1 MEARRQFD
9 KRVILLRGEEQR
21 DLLLRIVARLPV
33 DELRPLRIVIDDP
46 LPAKSRDQ
54 EAKYHAMIGDIAR
67 QYEHCGRRWAED
79 DMKRI
84 LIDQFKRDTIKD
96 PDIAGLWHSMG
107 VMEMAPALDG
117 SGVVM
122 LGVQSRKFP
131 LRLAIVFIEWLY
143 ALGAEL
149 KIKWTEPKNGKSC

>member
-1 MEARRQFD
+1 MNRQPFD
-9 KRVILLRGEEQR
+9 KRTIMLRSEDQRALLHA
-21 DLLLRIVARLPV
+21 IVDRLPL
-33 DELRPLRIVIDDP
+33 DSERPMRAVFDDP

-54 EAKYHAMIGDIAR
+54 EQKYHAMIGDIAR
-67 QYEHCGRRWAED
+67 QYEHCGRKWDAD

-84 LIDQFKRDTIKD
+84 LLDQFRRDTIKD
-96 PDIAGLWHSMG
+96 TDIAPLWAGMG
-107 VMEMAPALDG
+107 GVDMAPSFDG

-131 LRLAIVFIEWLY
+131 LKLAIVFIEWLD

-149 KIKWTEPKNGKSC
+149 NIKWSEPKGRK

>member
-1 MEARRQFD
+1 MAEFNDRTIMIRAQEQVDRAIEAISSAPIDADNPVRF
-9 KRVILLRGEEQR
+9 IL
-21 DLLLRIVARLPV
+21 D
-33 DELRPLRIVIDDP
+33 RPLP
-46 LPAKSRDQ
+46 KKSRDQ
-54 EAKYHAMIGDIAR
+54 EQKYHAMIGDIAR
-67 QYEHCGRRWAED
+67 QYDHCGRKWHQD

-96 PDIAGLWHSMG
+96 PEIAPLWASMG
-107 VMEMAPALDG
+107 NIEMAPAFDG

-131 LRLAIVFIEWLY
+131 LKLASIFVEWLY

-149 KIKWTEPKNGKSC
+149 NIKWSEPKTVTKEKNV

>member
-1 MEARRQFD
+1 MSDPRRQFD
-9 KRVILLRGEEQR
+9 KRTVMVRTDYQRALLQQ
-21 DLLLRIVARLPV
+21 IVSELPI
-33 DELRPLRIVIDDP
+33 DDKRPIRVVFDDP

-54 EAKYHAMIGDIAR
+54 EQKYHAMIGDIAR
-67 QYEHCGRRWAED
+67 QYVHAGRKWEAD

-84 LIDQFKRDTIKD
+84 LIDQFRRDTIKD
-96 PDIAGLWHSMG
+96 PDFADLWAGMG
-107 VMEMAPALDG
+107 VVEMAPAFDG

-131 LRLAIVFIEWLY
+131 LKLAIVFIEWLD

-149 KIKWTEPKNGKSC
+149 NIKWSN

>member
-1 MEARRQFD
+1 MNRQQFE
-9 KRVILLRGEEQR
+9 KRTFLLRGEAQR
-21 DLLLRIVARLPV
+21 TGALNLIANIFLDN
-33 DELRPLRIVIDDP
+33 DNPLRIVIDDP

-54 EAKYHAMIGDIAR
+54 EKMYHAQIGDIAR
-67 QYEHCGRRWAED
+67 QYEHCGRKWEAD

-96 PDIAGLWHSMG
+96 ADIGPLWASMG
-107 VMEMAPALDG
+107 IIEMAPAFDR

-131 LRLAIVFIEWLY
+131 AKLASIFIEWLL

-149 KIKWTEPKNGKSC
+149 NIVWSEPKA